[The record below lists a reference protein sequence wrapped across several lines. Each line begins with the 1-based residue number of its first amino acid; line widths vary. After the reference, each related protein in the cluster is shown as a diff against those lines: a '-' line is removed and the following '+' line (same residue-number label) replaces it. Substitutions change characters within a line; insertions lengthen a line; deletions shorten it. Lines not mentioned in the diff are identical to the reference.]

1 MILILIF
8 FFGIKRYPLDQY
20 DRIWDPD
27 KDFSP
32 FHVSAGFNLQST
44 TFHWSNVTERP
55 PMVVL
60 QTARVLAKWAA
71 LTYSLPLDTL
81 GDYHVILYFAGILPV
96 SPAFS
101 IMINGE
107 LVESNYTVNRGEVN
121 GLFFTMRGIQCLNLT
136 LKTIS
141 YYPLINA
148 LEVYQIVDIPP
159 ETSSTTGTFQ
169 GLKFPAGTK
178 RDKF

>member
-1 MILILIF
+1 
-8 FFGIKRYPLDQY
+8 
-20 DRIWDPD
+20 
-27 KDFSP
+27 
-32 FHVSAGFNLQST
+32 
-44 TFHWSNVTERP
+44 
-55 PMVVL
+55 MVVL